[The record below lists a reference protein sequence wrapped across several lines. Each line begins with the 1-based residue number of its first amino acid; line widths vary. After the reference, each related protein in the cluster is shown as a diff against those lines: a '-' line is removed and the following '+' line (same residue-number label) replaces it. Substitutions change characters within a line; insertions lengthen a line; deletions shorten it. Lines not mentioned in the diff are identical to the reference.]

1 MSQLPFSFVMIII
14 LNVLTVKIWAL
25 QNLSYSRKP
34 FTIHHE
40 ALLYI
45 MSFPFGKLLII
56 GVGTLICVSCAIPTV
71 RPPQPSAVPVDSQEK
86 IIEIDKSQIQTPSE
100 PIPSAPTNVAVIDR
114 LQPATPPLVV
124 AWLPASL
131 LSLHN
136 TPVVPGGIAWI
147 TLPAHS
153 EIPPKIMYQK
163 RRVLVLRQE
172 QGWVALVG
180 IPLSAKAG
188 QHSVVD
194 QQTGED
200 YSFWVEN
207 KKYKTQR
214 LRIKNKRKVTPN
226 RQDLQRIQR
235 ERKQILTALK
245 TPWQITSTSPLPLMQ
260 PVKGRYSSPYGLRRY
275 FNGQRR
281 SPHRGL
287 DIAAPLGT
295 PVIAAAAG
303 KVVLTGHYFFTG
315 KTVFIDHGQG
325 VVTLYGHLNSIVVD
339 SEQIVKKGQI
349 IGTVGKTGRA
359 TGPHLHWGV
368 SLNNTMID
376 PMLVRLSVANIIA
389 K

>member
-1 MSQLPFSFVMIII
+1 M
-14 LNVLTVKIWAL
+14 ND
-25 QNLSYSRKP
+25 SRKP

-45 MSFPFGKLLII
+45 MRFPFGKLLII

-86 IIEIDKSQIQTPSE
+86 ITEIDKPQIQTPSE
-100 PIPSAPTNVAVIDR
+100 LIPSTPSNVAAIDR
-114 LQPATPPLVV
+114 LQPPVTPPPVV

-131 LSLHN
+131 LSLRN
-136 TPVVPGGIAWI
+136 TPAVPGGIAWI

-153 EIPPKIMYQK
+153 EISPKIMYQK

-180 IPLSAKAG
+180 IPLNSKTG
-188 QHSVVD
+188 MHSVVD
-194 QQTGED
+194 QQTGEY
-200 YSFWVEN
+200 YSFRVKN

-235 ERKQILTALK
+235 EREQILTALK
-245 TPWQITSTSPLPLMQ
+245 TSWQITSTSPLPLMQ
-260 PVKGRYSSPYGLRRY
+260 PVEGRYSSPYGLRRY

-281 SPHRGL
+281 SPHKGL

-295 PVIAAAAG
+295 AVVAAAAG
-303 KVVLTGHYFFTG
+303 KVILTGHYFFTG
-315 KTVFIDHGQG
+315 KTVFIAHGQG
-325 VVTLYGHLNSIVVD
+325 VVTLYGHLNSIAVD
-339 SEQIVKKGQI
+339 SEQTVKKGQI
-349 IGTVGKTGRA
+349 IGRVGKTGRA

-376 PMLVRLSVANIIA
+376 PMLVRLSVANKIA